1 MRRFLKISGIKFE
14 RFFFFEVTFNPYY
27 PSPLGHLLKTIPVSP
42 KKLLLLRIPQLH
54 GQEGH

>member
-1 MRRFLKISGIKFE
+1 MRRFLKISGINL
-14 RFFFFEVTFNPYY
+14 RGFFFEVTFNPYY